1 MITLSAK
8 IRKESGKEVQALRD
22 KGLVPAVLYGQK
34 TENQQLTVNLKD
46 FENVYREA
54 GMSSLISLE
63 ADKNKYL
70 VLIHEMQTDPITL
83 KPLHV
88 DFFQPSL
95 TEVIA
100 AKVPIIF
107 DGEAPAAKDLGGT
120 FVKNISEIEVHALPQ
135 ALPHEIRVDISVLK
149 TFEDSIMV
157 KNIILPADVKV
168 QKGQDDIIAFVAAPQ
183 KVEEELEK
191 PIEEKVEEVGK
202 VETEKKEEEPA
213 EGAQESQKG
222 AK

>member
-8 IRKESGKEVQALRD
+8 IRKENGKVVKALRD

-46 FENVYREA
+46 FEKVYQEA
-54 GMSSLISLE
+54 GMSSLVTLE
-63 ADKNKYL
+63 VDKNKYL
-70 VLIHEMQTDPITL
+70 VLIHQMQTDPITL
-83 KPLHV
+83 KPLHA

-100 AKVPIIF
+100 AKVPLVF
-107 DGEAPAAKDLGGT
+107 DGEAPAVKELGGT

-135 ALPHEIRVDISVLK
+135 SLPHEIRIDISSLK

-157 KNIILPADVKV
+157 KNIILPADVKI
-168 QKGQDDIIAFVAAPQ
+168 QKGQDDIIAFVAAVQ

-202 VETEKKEEEPA
+202 VEKEKKEEEPV
-213 EGAQESQKG
+213 EGAQESQKS